1 MYTKQ
6 NYIHSSSNE
15 YDYQFIQ
22 KSRLPSLHFQASL
35 PRLPIPELEKTKER
49 YLNAQ
54 KPLLGES
61 SEEFKTT
68 VKCVNEFFSG
78 EGLSLQ
84 KELIATDKAN
94 KHTNYISGPWFD
106 MYLKDR
112 VPLPINYNP
121 FLVLVNDPKPA
132 YNDQTIRATNMM
144 ISSLRLVVN
153 SNFFQYFTVNNF

>member
-1 MYTKQ
+1 LK
-6 NYIHSSSNE
+6 
-15 YDYQFIQ
+15 
-22 KSRLPSLHFQASL
+22 
-35 PRLPIPELEKTKER
+35 
-49 YLNAQ
+49 AQ

-61 SEEFKTT
+61 SEAFKTT
-68 VKCVNEFFSG
+68 TKYVNEFCSG

-121 FLVLVNDPKPA
+121 ILVLVNDPKPA
-132 YNDQTIRATNMM
+132 YNDQTIRATNML
-144 ISSLRLVVN
+144 ISSLR
-153 SNFFQYFTVNNF
+153 YY

>member
-1 MYTKQ
+1 
-6 NYIHSSSNE
+6 
-15 YDYQFIQ
+15 
-22 KSRLPSLHFQASL
+22 
-35 PRLPIPELEKTKER
+35 
-49 YLNAQ
+49 LNAQ

-68 VKCVNEFFSG
+68 VKCANEFFSG

-153 SNFFQYFTVNNF
+153 VKKS